1 MTRIE
6 GVQGGGPPGA
16 LRKNVID
23 WMLRRRKRG
32 TLSFRKVRMQLK
44 RRDNKSLGLRRIR
57 RRQKKGWQQ
66 QSVGG

>member
-1 MTRIE
+1 
-6 GVQGGGPPGA
+6 
-16 LRKNVID
+16 
-23 WMLRRRKRG
+23 MLRRRKRG

-66 QSVGG
+66 